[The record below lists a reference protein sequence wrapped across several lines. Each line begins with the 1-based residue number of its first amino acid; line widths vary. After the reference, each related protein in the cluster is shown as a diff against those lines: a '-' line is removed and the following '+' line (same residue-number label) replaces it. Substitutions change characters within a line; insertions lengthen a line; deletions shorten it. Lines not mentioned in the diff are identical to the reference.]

1 MPKTKLKPRAD
12 GRYQKAITDS
22 RTGKRVFFYG
32 FSEREI
38 NQKIL
43 EYTKKAEKG
52 RTFGE
57 IAELWWEEAE
67 PNLAIQSLKTYRPA
81 LRRAVEAFGPDNIKE
96 ITPRDI
102 ARYFRVLAAQNY
114 ANKTLSNQRIVINR
128 IFDYAVTE
136 GDILYNPCASLKMPD
151 GAEAERRP
159 AASTTDEEKIKT
171 TDNPW
176 LFPQIAIYS
185 GLRKGE
191 ILALQWRDIDF
202 DADLINVTKSVAHD
216 GDKPYIKK
224 PKTKAGT
231 RLVPL
236 LAPLKEKLLAQKGAP
251 NEYVISDDGKTPL
264 TKRRFETLYSH
275 FKNDA
280 GITATAHQLRH
291 SFATVAIENGVD
303 MKSVSEILG
312 HKQISTTLDIYTDFR
327 KAAIDRS
334 RAALN
339 AAFSPEK

>member
-1 MPKTKLKPRAD
+1 MPKQKLKPRAD

-22 RTGKRVFFYG
+22 RTGKRIFFYG

-57 IAELWWEEAE
+57 IADEWWEEAE
-67 PNLAIQSLKTYRPA
+67 PRLSTQSIRTYKPA
-81 LRRAVEAFGPDNIKE
+81 LRRAIEAFGPDNIKE
-96 ITPRDI
+96 ITPRDV
-102 ARYFRVLAAQNY
+102 ARYFRLLAAQNY

-128 IFDYAVTE
+128 IFDYAITE
-136 GDILYNPCASLKMPD
+136 GDIMYNPCASLKMPD
-151 GAEAERRP
+151 GADAERRS
-159 AASTTDEEKIKT
+159 AASASDEEKIKT

-176 LFPQIAIYS
+176 LFPRIAIYS

-236 LAPLKEKLLAQKGAP
+236 LAPLKEKLLPLKGSP
-251 NEYVISDDGKTPL
+251 TDYIISDSGKTPL
-264 TKRRFETLYSH
+264 TKRRFETLYTH
-275 FKNDA
+275 YKNDT

-303 MKSVSEILG
+303 IKSVSEILG

-327 KAAIDRS
+327 KAALDRS

-339 AAFSPEK
+339 TAFSPEK